1 MQMMRTV
8 IFLLAGLLVAGAA
21 KAQDQSYADCL
32 VKSSS
37 SWGQPCEKCEIYTGY
52 KRDHS
57 SVYQVNFRN
66 ACAEMLEVKVAVEE
80 SDGTWR
86 TFPVRAL
93 AEGDT
98 LNAFACRGTGKYMY
112 WARKVN
118 DTQIIL
124 PSDAQIVS
132 AFPGR

>member
-1 MQMMRTV
+1 MRTA
-8 IFLLAGLLVAGAA
+8 IALIWALMLTGLA
-21 KAQDQSYADCL
+21 KAQDQTYADCL

-37 SWGQPCEKCEIYTGY
+37 SWGQPCDKCEIYTGY

-57 SVYQVNFRN
+57 TVYQVNFRN
-66 ACAEMLEVKVAVEE
+66 ICAEMLEVKVAVEE
-80 SDGTWR
+80 SNGTWR

-93 AEGDT
+93 AAGDT
-98 LNAFACRGTGKYMY
+98 LGAYACRGTGKYMF

-124 PSDAQIVS
+124 PSDAQIAS
-132 AFPGR
+132 AFPSK